1 MGIFIPTP
9 YLGGS
14 ADQSARQAFEVLREA
29 GVAFARTGESTSDQ
43 AVVLVDLPDLAKALA
58 VLGKA
63 RMGVLD
69 SASKTTLST
78 LDTQPRFLVASSG
91 ITGRKL
97 LRHAVTGTALA
108 LALAALIIAGVG
120 PSRRFIL
127 LAQRTTP
134 CRLAIVS
141 GAALLSRWLPF
152 TPHDPHVD
160 KIKQNVYGHGRSRMR

>member
-91 ITGRKL
+91 ITGRKP
-97 LRHAVTGTALA
+97 LRHAVTGTA

-127 LAQRTTP
+127 SAQRTTP
-134 CRLAIVS
+134 YRLAIVS

-152 TPHDPHVD
+152 TPTIH
-160 KIKQNVYGHGRSRMR
+160 M